1 MRTLWD
7 VISGK
12 GFIYVRTRFWQYRAD
27 YRQVIE
33 TISFDRCAKDV
44 FRAVSAFGGKTLYI
58 CFMVDGRCE
67 LRIIRDRT
75 NRGVVALGGY
85 VAKNKQGDLF
95 AITGKELEHNYI
107 KIGSR
112 NYLVTKNCQLEVC
125 SPISAK
131 KGKAKK

>member
-7 VISGK
+7 VISGR
-12 GFIYVRTRFWQYRAD
+12 GFIHVRTRFWQYRAD

-33 TISFDRCAKDV
+33 TVSFDRCAKDV

-75 NRGVVALGGY
+75 IRGRVALGGY
-85 VAKNKQGDLF
+85 VAKNKYGDLF
-95 AITGKELEHNYI
+95 AITGKELECNYI

-112 NYLVTKNCQLEVC
+112 DYLVTKNGHLEVR
-125 SPISAK
+125 PPNFAK
-131 KGKAKK
+131 NGKAKK

>member
-7 VISGK
+7 VIAGRD
-12 GFIYVRTRFWQYRAD
+12 IIRVRTRFWQYCAD

-44 FRAVSAFGGKTLYI
+44 FRAISAFGGKTLYI

-67 LRIIRDRT
+67 LRIIRDRMI
-75 NRGVVALGGY
+75 RGVVAPGDY
-85 VAKNKQGDLF
+85 VAKNKYGDLF
-95 AITGKELEHNYI
+95 AITGEELERNYI

-112 NYLVTKNCQLEVC
+112 NYAVTKNGQLEVC
-125 SPISAK
+125 PSIRFLRR
-131 KGKAKK
+131 